1 MNNQIIAYQH
11 LLRQLEK
18 ELEFHYN
25 NLDKTDDFYA
35 KAKIYTKIQLLE
47 YEIDSLTN
55 DILRWKGMITYET
68 EA

>member
-25 NLDKTDDFYA
+25 NLDKTDDISMKVRIF
-35 KAKIYTKIQLLE
+35 TKIDLLE
-47 YEIDSLTN
+47 HEIDSILK
-55 DILRWKGMITYET
+55 DISRWEGNL
-68 EA
+68 

>member
-25 NLDKTDDFYA
+25 NLDKTDDFCA